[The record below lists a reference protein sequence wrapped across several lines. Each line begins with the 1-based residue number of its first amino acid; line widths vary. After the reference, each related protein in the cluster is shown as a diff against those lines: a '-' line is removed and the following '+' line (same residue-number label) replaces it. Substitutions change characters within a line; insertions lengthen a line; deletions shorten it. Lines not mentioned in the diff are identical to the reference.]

1 MYVSMT
7 GFGRVQEEM
16 DFGSVTLE
24 LSSVNHRYQEIY
36 VRLPKE
42 FSSWEPWFHQKLKRF
57 FRRGKVQVRMDVLW
71 VSGMRR
77 AKLNRDVLDHYYQ
90 ELEAAWVA
98 LGQSTSIGIESLLS
112 LPGVFDTPSFTEESG
127 NMESREQQLTLLLEK
142 GVLSWQKMRE
152 QEGLHLKEE
161 VLLHLGLLTNL
172 ADKIS
177 RLWSPARDL
186 AFAAMKKR
194 MEDSVASFGEQLD
207 QGRLLQELALLTDRW
222 DITEELARLRS
233 HIAKFIST
241 GEEKDSSGR
250 KLDFIVQEMN
260 REVNTLDSKV
270 ADAEIRWLAVEA
282 KATLERIREQI
293 QNVE

>member
-194 MEDSVASFGEQLD
+194 MEDSVASLGEQLD
-207 QGRLLQELALLTDRW
+207 QGRLLQELALLTDRC

-233 HIAKFIST
+233 HIAKYIST

>member
-142 GVLSWQKMRE
+142 GVLSCQKMRE
-152 QEGLHLKEE
+152 QEGLHLNEE

>member
-7 GFGRVQEEM
+7 GFGRVQQEM

-24 LSSVNHRYQEIY
+24 ISSVNHRYQEIY

-57 FRRGKVQVRMDVLW
+57 FRRGKVQVRMEVLW

>member
-7 GFGRVQEEM
+7 GFGRVQQEM

-24 LSSVNHRYQEIY
+24 ISSVNHRYQEIY

-57 FRRGKVQVRMDVLW
+57 FRRGKVQVRMEVLW

-90 ELEAAWVA
+90 ELEDAWVA
-98 LGQSTSIGIESLLS
+98 LGQSTSVGIESLLS
-112 LPGVFDTPSFTEESG
+112 LPGVFDTPGFSEESG
-127 NMESREQQLTLLLEK
+127 NAENREQELTLLLEK
-142 GVLSWQKMRE
+142 GVGAWQKMRE
-152 QEGLHLKEE
+152 QEGGHLKEE
-161 VLLHLGLLTNL
+161 ILQHLGLLTNL

-177 RLWSPARDL
+177 RLWLPARDL

-194 MEDSVASFGEQLD
+194 LEDSVASLGEQMD

>member
-186 AFAAMKKR
+186 AFAVMKKR

>member
-1 MYVSMT
+1 
-7 GFGRVQEEM
+7 
-16 DFGSVTLE
+16 
-24 LSSVNHRYQEIY
+24 
-36 VRLPKE
+36 
-42 FSSWEPWFHQKLKRF
+42 
-57 FRRGKVQVRMDVLW
+57 
-71 VSGMRR
+71 
-77 AKLNRDVLDHYYQ
+77 
-90 ELEAAWVA
+90 
-98 LGQSTSIGIESLLS
+98 
-112 LPGVFDTPSFTEESG
+112 
-127 NMESREQQLTLLLEK
+127 
-142 GVLSWQKMRE
+142 
-152 QEGLHLKEE
+152 
-161 VLLHLGLLTNL
+161 
-172 ADKIS
+172 
-177 RLWSPARDL
+177 
-186 AFAAMKKR
+186 MKKR

-222 DITEELARLRS
+222 DLTEELARLRS

>member
-127 NMESREQQLTLLLEK
+127 NMENREQQLTLLLEK

>member
-7 GFGRVQEEM
+7 GFGLVQEEM

>member
-98 LGQSTSIGIESLLS
+98 LGQSTSIDIESLLS

-194 MEDSVASFGEQLD
+194 MEDSVASLGEQLD

>member
-152 QEGLHLKEE
+152 QEVLHLKEE

>member
-7 GFGRVQEEM
+7 GFGRVQQEM

-24 LSSVNHRYQEIY
+24 ISSVNHRYQEIY

-57 FRRGKVQVRMDVLW
+57 FRRGKVQVRMEVLW

-90 ELEAAWVA
+90 ELEDAWVA
-98 LGQSTSIGIESLLS
+98 LGQSTSVGIESLLS
-112 LPGVFDTPSFTEESG
+112 LPGVFDTPGFSEESG
-127 NMESREQQLTLLLEK
+127 NAENREQELTLLLEK
-142 GVLSWQKMRE
+142 GVGAWQKMRE
-152 QEGLHLKEE
+152 QEGGHLKEE
-161 VLLHLGLLTNL
+161 ILQHLGLLTNL

-177 RLWSPARDL
+177 RLWLPARDL

-194 MEDSVASFGEQLD
+194 LEDSVASLGEQMD

-270 ADAEIRWLAVEA
+270 ADADIRWLAVEA

>member
-282 KATLERIREQI
+282 KAALERIREQI

>member
-260 REVNTLDSKV
+260 REVNTRDSKV

>member
-1 MYVSMT
+1 M
-7 GFGRVQEEM
+7 
-16 DFGSVTLE
+16 
-24 LSSVNHRYQEIY
+24 
-36 VRLPKE
+36 RLPRE

-127 NMESREQQLTLLLEK
+127 SMESREQQLTLLLEK

-194 MEDSVASFGEQLD
+194 MEDSVASLGEQLD

>member
-1 MYVSMT
+1 MYVSIT

-194 MEDSVASFGEQLD
+194 MEDSVASLGEQLD

>member
-127 NMESREQQLTLLLEK
+127 SMESREQQLTLLLEK

-194 MEDSVASFGEQLD
+194 MEDSVASLGEQLD